1 MPVAPEVNQVCV
13 IDWHIHPFR
22 ADRWFEIWLPAAER
36 ALGFGATSW
45 TITRSIEDPLA
56 FRQTTVWRDRADFER
71 YWASDE
77 VSAIRQDAL
86 KYYNK
91 PTLPT
96 WHTLVAADTAGEAAG
111 AGEEA
116 MAGDTAN
123 GG

>member
-1 MPVAPEVNQVCV
+1 MPVNPEVNQVCI

-36 ALGFGATSW
+36 ALAFGATSW

-56 FRQTTVWRDRADFER
+56 FQQTSTWRDRADFER

-86 KYYNK
+86 KYFNK

-96 WHTLVAADTAGEAAG
+96 WHTLVAADSADGPAEAREPVA
-111 AGEEA
+111 AEEQ
-116 MAGDTAN
+116 G
-123 GG
+123 

>member
-1 MPVAPEVNQVCV
+1 MPLIREDNLACV
-13 IDWHIHPFR
+13 IEWHVHPFR

-36 ALGFGATSW
+36 ALAFGATSW
-45 TITRSIEDPLA
+45 TITRSTEDPLA
-56 FRQTTVWRDRADFER
+56 FVQTTIWRDKADFER

-91 PTLPT
+91 PTLPV
-96 WHTLVAADTAGEAAG
+96 WHTLVAGDSAGAESAGEPEAVG
-111 AGEEA
+111 AEG
-116 MAGDTAN
+116 N

>member
-1 MPVAPEVNQVCV
+1 MPARPEVSEVCI
-13 IDWHIHPFR
+13 IDWRIHPFR

-36 ALGFGATSW
+36 ALAFGATNW

-56 FRQTTVWRDRADFER
+56 FRQTTVWRKRKDFER

-91 PTLPT
+91 PLLPT
-96 WHTLVAADTAGEAAG
+96 WHTLVAADSAVASAEAPA
-111 AGEEA
+111 EVL
-116 MAGDTAN
+116 AGDSN

>member
-1 MPVAPEVNQVCV
+1 MPIRPEVDQVCI
-13 IDWHIHPFR
+13 IDWHVHPFR

-36 ALGFGATSW
+36 ALAFGATSW

-56 FRQTTVWRDRADFER
+56 FRQTIVWRDRADFER

-91 PTLPT
+91 PMLPA
-96 WHTLVAADTAGEAAG
+96 WHTLVAADSALTPVE

-116 MAGDTAN
+116 LAGEAN